1 MPDTT
6 HQQPDSAGFPGAVL
20 RRMAD
25 LRAFEEAGQVRER
38 MTDTFVL
45 LKAINELA
53 AEVRQLRVALEP
65 SSSPIVHGA
74 EAVREFNRLRENHHV

>member
-1 MPDTT
+1 MPDPTY
-6 HQQPDSAGFPGAVL
+6 QQPDPAGFPGAVL

-38 MTDTFVL
+38 MTDVFVL

-53 AEVRQLRVALEP
+53 AEVRQLREALEP

-74 EAVREFNRLRENHHV
+74 EAIRAYRDLAEKS

>member
-1 MPDTT
+1 MPDPTY
-6 HQQPDSAGFPGAVL
+6 QQPDPAGFPGAVL

-38 MTDTFVL
+38 MTDVFVL

-53 AEVRQLRVALEP
+53 AEVRQLREALEQ

-74 EAVREFNRLRENHHV
+74 EAIRAYRDLAEKS